1 MKKLIFVM
9 IFVLL
14 LTGCA
19 KKPIEDLPE
28 VPQDT
33 AESITDTD
41 KEENNNDTDGDEQ
54 VTTPTDTQV
63 TTPTDTQ
70 VTNIDGIN
78 YIFVDGYYMGYEHD
92 GEILRHKDYQT
103 TLFCDLLG
111 VNCLYNDSGEKI
123 TELYINVSDY
133 NTSFEDVRYGDILKK
148 YASGEED
155 GYYKFTLP
163 TKLGDDAKEL
173 RMYSKTTDF
182 KFGGTPSRI
191 VSSLPFSV
199 SEPVEATLTDE
210 EKAAAT
216 AADSYL
222 SKLSFQKAYSADYDG
237 DTKEEKLALFESPY
251 GTSHFVRLKD
261 GVATLCG
268 DEPSDFT
275 LDVVDFGND
284 GSKELVFSVAEPQVT
299 TVSIYFD
306 LVEVF
311 SEFLPSSTALYMT
324 ETEFLSRLCEKV
336 FGVYDHSW
344 MYIHSYGYEMHL
356 SGVIKLNEIA
366 SDIHVFKETFLFT
379 RNGFTP
385 YTGPIDEK
393 ALKEDALKL
402 IEDASK
408 ELTPENVLVDLSE
421 ATSVEIGDRRIT
433 DLEEIKKLNKYFYD
447 MKVKSIEYGVQPKDG
462 EKFILYSHHNIIGNP
477 EEKYFEMVIDA
488 DGFYYNGCRYNV
500 KKGYLAPLVK

>member
-33 AESITDTD
+33 AESINDTD
-41 KEENNNDTDGDEQ
+41 KEENNNNTDGDE
-54 VTTPTDTQV
+54 QV

-92 GEILRHKDYQT
+92 GEILRHKEYQT

-148 YASGEED
+148 YASGEKD

-216 AADSYL
+216 NIVNSSLIPGLPLKRAFLAD
-222 SKLSFQKAYSADYDG
+222 FDG
-237 DTKEEKLALFESPY
+237 DTKQEKLAMFQEGDSMV
-251 GTSHFVRLKD
+251 HFVRIKD
-261 GVATLCG
+261 SVASLCG
-268 DEPSDFT
+268 QETGDFT

-344 MYIHSYGYEMHL
+344 MYIHSHGYEMHL
-356 SGVIKLNEIA
+356 SGVIKQSEIA
-366 SDIHVFKETFLFT
+366 GDIHVFKETFLFT

-385 YTGPIDEK
+385 YTGPINEK

-408 ELTPENVLVDLSE
+408 ELTPENVLVDLNE

-477 EEKYFEMVIDA
+477 EEKYFEMVID
-488 DGFYYNGCRYNV
+488 DSGFYYNGCRYNV
-500 KKGYLAPLVK
+500 EKGYLKPLVK